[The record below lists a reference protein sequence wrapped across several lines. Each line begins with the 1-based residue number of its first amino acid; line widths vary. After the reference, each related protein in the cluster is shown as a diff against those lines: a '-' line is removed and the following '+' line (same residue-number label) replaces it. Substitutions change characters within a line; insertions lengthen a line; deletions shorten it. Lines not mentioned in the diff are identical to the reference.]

1 MQSNNP
7 YDFIP
12 DIDFAPETAETILGR
27 LEDTYEN
34 ELEKLTGQSEK
45 LPVAS
50 REKIILSTIAFE
62 LAAISQLFADR
73 AKMNLPKYSRG
84 NYLEVLASF
93 WGLSRREAT
102 PAVGVAEFTLS
113 AVREE
118 DIFIPKGTRVSPG
131 EKLFFATDEDLIIR
145 SPATSG
151 RVGITCQQAG
161 SIGNGYAKGKINII
175 VDPVAYVAQVG
186 NVEKTQG
193 GADVEDDESLRTRI
207 FYAPKG
213 YSVAGPKD
221 SYEFWVREFSQ
232 AVEGVGVTSPSAG
245 KVDICLTLTGGEIPE
260 GSYIERLKEYLED
273 KRPLTDELTIH
284 APKVVQFDLDITYY
298 INRSDAN
305 REIET
310 KAAVEDAVGIIHG
323 GTTVQ
328 ENWEYG
334 GKPYYFRVAVDAGQE
349 KVVGEGVAI
358 GAGDHLPEI
367 GTANLPGIERK
378 LSPENP
384 VGRLLDTI
392 MEYKNVRSWLQGITV
407 DVIEP
412 GTIHTA
418 ALPEVGMSLIVDPYR
433 VKELV
438 TGGTVHPK
446 AIAVAGNYLIIG
458 K

>member
-1 MQSNNP
+1 MIKLENISL
-7 YDFIP
+7 YD
-12 DIDFAPETAETILGR
+12 L
-27 LEDTYEN
+27 
-34 ELEKLTGQSEK
+34 
-45 LPVAS
+45 LPP
-50 REKIILSTIAFE
+50 
-62 LAAISQLFADR
+62 
-73 AKMNLPKYSRG
+73 NLH
-84 NYLEVLASF
+84 
-93 WGLSRREAT
+93 
-102 PAVGVAEFTLS
+102 
-113 AVREE
+113 
-118 DIFIPKGTRVSPG
+118 G
-131 EKLFFATDEDLIIR
+131 EKEKALATAWDKEYRKVCQLVLRASMVFGFVMELDEEMADHLCLSLDIKGYKADLSLDKKRLLIR
-145 SPATSG
+145 SALL
-151 RVGITCQQAG
+151 
-161 SIGNGYAKGKINII
+161 NYA
-175 VDPVAYVAQVG
+175 
-186 NVEKTQG
+186 
-193 GADVEDDESLRTRI
+193 
-207 FYAPKG
+207 
-213 YSVAGPKD
+213 
-221 SYEFWVREFSQ
+221 
-232 AVEGVGVTSPSAG
+232 
-245 KVDICLTLTGGEIPE
+245 
-260 GSYIERLKEYLED
+260 RLG
-273 KRPLTDELTIH
+273 
-284 APKVVQFDLDITYY
+284 
-298 INRSDAN
+298 
-305 REIET
+305 T

-328 ENWEYG
+328 ENWEYS

-446 AIAVAGNYLIIG
+446 AMAVAGNYLIVG